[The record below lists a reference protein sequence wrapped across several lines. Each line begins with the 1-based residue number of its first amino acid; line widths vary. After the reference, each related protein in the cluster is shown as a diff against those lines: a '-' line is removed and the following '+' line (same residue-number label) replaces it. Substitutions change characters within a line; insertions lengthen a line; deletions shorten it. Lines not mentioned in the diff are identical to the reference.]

1 MSQQSIDNT
10 KMAGNTPQ
18 STPGDAGSSSKS
30 AKPTP
35 ATPAAPKTWAKDCAV
50 LVDNLD
56 GYVIASGKAL
66 GKASKIGA
74 RLVASRAAD
83 TTHWMG
89 FQLEFP
95 LDQAANEASGF
106 GVRHQG
112 KSPAC
117 NSLFMS

>member
-18 STPGDAGSSSKS
+18 STSGDAGSSSKS

-35 ATPAAPKTWAKDCAV
+35 AAPAAPKTWAKDCAV
-50 LVDNLD
+50 LVENPA
-56 GYVIASGKAL
+56 GPIIASGKAL

-74 RLVASRAAD
+74 RLVASRVAD
-83 TTHWMG
+83 ADHWMG

-95 LDQAANEASGF
+95 LDQAVNEASGF
-106 GVRHQG
+106 GVRHQC
-112 KSPAC
+112 KSHAC
-117 NSLFMS
+117 NSLF